1 MEAFSQLL
9 SIVVFGLLLMFAVM
23 FLAGNLAYFVRRIFT
38 FRDPRLHW
46 DPSAGL
52 PYHWRYR
59 RSPNLNASD
68 WAERALE

>member
-1 MEAFSQLL
+1 MEAFSDLL
-9 SIVVFGLLLMFAVM
+9 SIIVFGAVLVFAVT
-23 FLAGNLAYFVRRIFT
+23 FLAGNLAYFIRRHFS

-52 PYHWRYR
+52 PYAWRYYR
-59 RSPNLNASD
+59 KPDLNASD